1 MNLVTL
7 DSKNVDFSS
16 HHSSTYKDGTW
27 NVNFQN
33 LPSLKQTLKIFPSR
47 VGVANSVPNVNGH
60 SGAFKIVRTINNGAV
75 RLIEEDVQLPVKQY
89 DITTLVA
96 ALNQYSNTRLLWAY
110 DSSSGKMSVTTGAVG
125 TVTLLIEA
133 KLDFFELIGFSG
145 PALIGVDETQFVHD
159 LALGSGPN
167 QTSVGDGVVN
177 LSGTSVF
184 HIVAHGKT
192 PNAME
197 SANGESHDVLFTGL
211 FGSDTPYGHYKAFE
225 ANDRRVDEIS
235 YRQPMNLSAVRLSV
249 VDSRMRPLPIPVNY
263 PVHLVCRCYH
273 SDTGGA

>member
-1 MNLVTL
+1 MSLVTL

-16 HHSSTYKDGTW
+16 HHSSDFKDGTW

-60 SGAFKIVRTINNGAV
+60 SGVFRVVQNGVALQTV
-75 RLIEEDVQLPVKQY
+75 RLPVQQY
-89 DITTLVA
+89 VISDLVA
-96 ALNQYSNTRLLWAY
+96 ALNQQSTYVSWAH
-110 DSSSGKMSVTTGAVG
+110 DSVTNRMSTTTTALVTGGAF
-125 TVTLLIEA
+125 TLEA
-133 KLDFFELIGFSG
+133 ELDFFELVGFAG
-145 PALIGVDETQFVHD
+145 LTPVDEASFVHSFPVGSVPGVTF
-159 LALGSGPN
+159 LGGS
-167 QTSVGDGVVN
+167 VVN
-177 LSGTSVF
+177 LSGTSIF
-184 HIVAHGKT
+184 HIIAHGKT

-235 YRQPMNLSAVRLSV
+235 YRQPMNLSGVRLSV
-249 VDSRMRPLPIPVNY
+249 VDSRMRPLPVPGNY

-273 SDTGGA
+273 GDTTNI